1 MFRQLDEA
9 FRAGTTECE
18 FRLLFGPS
26 SPPPSPRSHLHPALS
41 PDLTQLQ
48 RQRQQD
54 PAPQQL
60 MAAVCGLQGHVVQ
73 LSAPNSSLVQVL
85 QGSVRQE
92 MQPVSQQY
100 VRVVD
105 GERER
110 GRKEGGEGK
119 GGRKEGGRKEGR
131 GEGKRGYLP
140 LPYGDCTHKLNCLMD
155 TQPSTHTSA
164 PSSP

>member
-1 MFRQLDEA
+1 M
-9 FRAGTTECE
+9 
-18 FRLLFGPS
+18 
-26 SPPPSPRSHLHPALS
+26 
-41 PDLTQLQ
+41 
-48 RQRQQD
+48 
-54 PAPQQL
+54 
-60 MAAVCGLQGHVVQ
+60 VQ
-73 LSAPNSSLVQVL
+73 LSAPNSPLVQVL
-85 QGSVRQE
+85 QSSVRQE

-110 GRKEGGEGK
+110 GRKEEGEGK

-155 TQPSTHTSA
+155 TQPSPIPLPPAA
-164 PSSP
+164 PRACEGLDERD

>member
-1 MFRQLDEA
+1 M
-9 FRAGTTECE
+9 
-18 FRLLFGPS
+18 
-26 SPPPSPRSHLHPALS
+26 
-41 PDLTQLQ
+41 
-48 RQRQQD
+48 
-54 PAPQQL
+54 
-60 MAAVCGLQGHVVQ
+60 VQ

-131 GEGKRGYLP
+131 GEGRRGEGKER
-140 LPYGDCTHKLNCLMD
+140 GDICLCPMEIA
-155 TQPSTHTSA
+155 HIN
-164 PSSP
+164 